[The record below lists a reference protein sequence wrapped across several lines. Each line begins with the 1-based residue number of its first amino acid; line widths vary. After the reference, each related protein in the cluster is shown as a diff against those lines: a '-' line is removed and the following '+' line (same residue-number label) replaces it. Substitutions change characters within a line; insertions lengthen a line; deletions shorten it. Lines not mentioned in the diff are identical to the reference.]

1 MTKNKESGKLKAKFK
16 VEEYIISRY
25 RIERGKEK
33 EKKTWCLGSENNTIV
48 TRGGPIIIFR

>member
-1 MTKNKESGKLKAKFK
+1 MTKNKESGKMKAKFK

-33 EKKTWCLGSENNTIV
+33 KKNMVLWE
-48 TRGGPIIIFR
+48 